1 MSEIFDVAIIGSGIA
16 GSFAAMKIAHSYK
29 GIKTLIIEA
38 GRPSRK
44 RRSQMSGYLGL
55 MPNTDGRL
63 YMPDLSIVESL
74 TTKSKVKNAFD
85 WFKSNTEEII
95 NFDLIKDKSPSI
107 STEKRVK
114 KAGFEVKLN
123 NHIQLFP
130 AEIHNLSKFI
140 SDQVGKKDN
149 IRSIYDTEVSAISK
163 ERGHFL
169 ITADEETYKC
179 KRLLVSIGRSGW
191 RQASSLFQ
199 QFGIVENNDYAEFGI
214 RVEMSESSMKEFNHS
229 HCSIVKDDLSIGP
242 LSWGGTVIP
251 EDHYDMVISS
261 FRGNESRW
269 KSNKVSFNLLSKQ
282 LFKDAGVDQASRIGQ
297 LTFILTNDRV
307 AREKVST
314 LLSKKSKLSIMPE
327 YNWLGDAIEQ
337 VSGFIPDLKTKS
349 YFHFPTLTAQA
360 SKVRLGTNLSTD
372 MEGLYVAGESARIPG
387 ILGAIVSGIIAGESI
402 IK

>member
-1 MSEIFDVAIIGSGIA
+1 MSEIYDIAVIGSGVA
-16 GSFAAMKIAHSYK
+16 GSFAAMKIAHSHK
-29 GIKTLIIEA
+29 ALKVLIIEA

-63 YMPDLSIVESL
+63 YMPDLSFVESL
-74 TTKSKVKNAFD
+74 TTKSKTKIAFD
-85 WFKSNTEEII
+85 WFKSNTEEVI
-95 NFDLIKDKSPSI
+95 NFDIIKDKSPSI
-107 STEKRVK
+107 SAEKRVK
-114 KAGFEVKLN
+114 KSGFEVKLN
-123 NHIQLFP
+123 DHIQLFP

-140 SDQVGKKDN
+140 SDQVTKKEN

-199 QFGIVENNDYAEFGI
+199 QLGIVENNDFAEIGI
-214 RVEMSESSMKEFNHS
+214 RIEMSESSMKEFNHS
-229 HCSIVKDDLSIGP
+229 HCSIVKDDITIGP

-282 LFKDAGVDQASRIGQ
+282 LFKDAGVEQANRIGQ
-297 LTFILTNDRV
+297 LTFILTNDRI

-314 LLSKKSKLSIMPE
+314 ILAHKSKLSIMPE
-327 YNWLGDAIEQ
+327 YNWLINAIEQ
-337 VSGFIPDLKTKS
+337 VSGFIPELKNKA
-349 YFHFPTLTAQA
+349 YCHFPTLVPRV
-360 SKVRLGTNLSTD
+360 SKVKLGTNLSTD
-372 MEGLYVAGESARIPG
+372 MEGLYVAGESARVPG